1 MDSAANEDRR
11 RFITVPRRYN
21 LLSRPPVL
29 GLSPDQSEGDSLP
42 AISQLLSLRL
52 VFALNGL
59 GIALWL
65 PRIPDVKASLEV
77 ELFTLALCFFMLPLG
92 TMSGFAIAPRAL
104 ARFGARAVCRWAG
117 AGFIL
122 CFILPALAQSAPQL
136 GAALLVAGLAVGS
149 IEVAMNAKASEME
162 RTLSRRIMTSCHAF
176 WSLGGMVGA
185 MLGGAAG
192 QLGVPFLTQQLV
204 LAPLFAMLAFAIAGR
219 LPADRRA
226 PAPTT
231 PDIARPRR
239 GLPTGPL
246 LALCLL
252 PIGALMIEGAM
263 MEWSALFLEDVAS
276 LGALP
281 AGAVFSAFALSM
293 AGSRMAGDPL
303 AERFGTGAVLTCSA
317 LVAGAGVVAF
327 SSSTAFWQALPAAA
341 LLGLG
346 IANIYPLAMSLA
358 GDIPGRPVEESIATV
373 AFTAF
378 TAFLIGP
385 PLIGAVGSVLGLPVA
400 LLILTPL
407 ALSPLLLI
415 RAVLTPIQT
424 PSLPEE
430 EPCPAPKP

>member
-1 MDSAANEDRR
+1 M
-11 RFITVPRRYN
+11 
-21 LLSRPPVL
+21 PV
-29 GLSPDQSEGDSLP
+29 
-42 AISQLLSLRL
+42 ISQLASLRL

-65 PRIPDVKASLEV
+65 PRIPDVKAALEV

-92 TMSGFAIAPRAL
+92 TMAGFAIAPRVL
-104 ARFGARAVCRWAG
+104 SRYGARAVCRWAG

-122 CFILPALAQSAPQL
+122 SFILPALAQSALQL

-162 RTLSRRIMTSCHAF
+162 RAISRRIMTSCHAF

-192 QLGVPFLTQQLV
+192 QAGVPFLVQQIA
-204 LAPLFAMLAFAIAGR
+204 LAPLFAALAFAVAGR

-226 PAPTT
+226 EAPVT
-231 PDIARPRR
+231 PDLPRPRR

-263 MEWSALFLEDVAS
+263 MEWSALFLAEAAN

-281 AGAVFSAFALSM
+281 AGAVFAAFALSM

-303 AERFGTGAVLTCSA
+303 AERFGTGTVLAGSA

-327 SSSTAFWQALPAAA
+327 ATSAALWQALPAAA

-346 IANIYPLAMSLA
+346 IANVYPLAMSLA
-358 GDIPGRPVEESIATV
+358 GNMPGRPVEESIATV

-385 PLIGAVGSVLGLPVA
+385 PLIGAVGSALGLPVA

-407 ALSPLLLI
+407 GLSPLLLI
-415 RAVLTPIQT
+415 RAVLSPTQT
-424 PSLPEE
+424 PPLPEE